1 MWKRFQEVKE
11 VEYYPGSHI
20 FTIFGLL
27 LSLPCQTGRNQ
38 GDEPSS
44 SKFVPVEALSAGARV
59 KIVDEKL

>member
-11 VEYYPGSHI
+11 VEYYPGFHI
-20 FTIFGLL
+20 STIFGLL
-27 LSLPCQTGRNQ
+27 LSLQ